1 MLDHF
6 GPTLLEP
13 WTRLDAPSLT
23 PELRDRVVSGAVKVA
38 AGRSVSELEQSRDAF
53 LVDLLLL
60 LREHRVLDG

>member
-1 MLDHF
+1 
-6 GPTLLEP
+6 
-13 WTRLDAPSLT
+13 LT

-38 AGRSVSELEQSRDAF
+38 AGRTVSELEQSRDAF